1 MFMILMIIM
10 MTAPFRS
17 VDAQHHRGEG
27 VGVMDL
33 TPAVVNALKDQKVPM
48 YVVKLDACHGGNDAC
63 SRVDDLFWKPFA
75 SVVSTRSHPSN
86 PVGISIPFFRLDC
99 NTQRELCNEL
109 STSKWVDLVY
119 RTKGVDFLIVA
130 YSESRPN
137 NRLVEYYMDDIDLEA
152 YMNYFFDMTSRREP
166 FEPTLPDRIDVP
178 ASKKVRVDIAIM
190 VLTVDGFVRPDVW
203 DAFLQTQT
211 EGAKVRI
218 FMHNKISSDV
228 LKRGDLSSNAQVD
241 GVVQVPVVYTAK
253 ISTGVIRA
261 AIQMLRHAMA
271 YGGARHYLLVS
282 GDAVPLHAAPDV
294 VGELARTEK
303 SRFETHVQTFV
314 NGNTMR
320 RNYAHTTFDDDR
332 NHNNGLLKSKQW
344 IALNEEGA
352 AFFAD
357 PENDHTGNYEIMPN
371 CDEYYWPNVATEFG
385 IPFDTLPFMYD
396 EWPEE
401 QAKRPLWLTKVDP
414 RIDPKYRR
422 GHLFARKITKDTD
435 LRLHWMGKNN
445 GRVTDCRRDTDS
457 CEAEDGSEDD
467 AAGSEGEGRGDSW

>member
-1 MFMILMIIM
+1 MIIM
-10 MTAPFRS
+10 MTAPFRSS

-75 SVVSTRSHPSN
+75 NVVSTRSHPSN
-86 PVGISIPFFRLDC
+86 PVGSSIPFFRLDC

-109 STSKWVDLVY
+109 STSKRVDLVY
-119 RTKGVDFLIVA
+119 RTKGVDFLMVA
-130 YSESRPN
+130 RSESRPN
-137 NRLVEYYMDDIDLEA
+137 NRLVEYYWDEA
-152 YMNYFFDMTSRREP
+152 NPETYMKYFLDMTSRREP
-166 FEPTLPDRIDVP
+166 FEPTLLDMIYVP

-228 LKRGDLSSNAQVD
+228 LERGDLSSNVQVD
-241 GVVQVPVVYTAK
+241 GVVQIPVVYTARV
-253 ISTGVIRA
+253 STGLIRA

-271 YGGARHYLLVS
+271 YGGAKHYLLVS
-282 GDAVPLHAAPDV
+282 GDAVPLYAAPDV
-294 VGELARTEK
+294 VEELARTEK
-303 SRFETHVQTFV
+303 SRFETHVQSFV
-314 NGNTMR
+314 IGNTMR

-332 NHNNGLLKSKQW
+332 NNNGLLKSKLW
-344 IALNEEGA
+344 IVLNEEGA

-357 PENDHTGNYEIMPN
+357 PENDHTGNYEIMPT

-401 QAKRPLWLTKVDP
+401 QAKHPLWLTKVDP

-422 GHLFARKITKDTD
+422 GHLFARKITNDTD

-445 GRVTDCRRDTDS
+445 GRVTDCRDTDS
-457 CEAEDGSEDD
+457 CEDADGSGDD
-467 AAGSEGEGRGDSW
+467 AAGSEGVGG